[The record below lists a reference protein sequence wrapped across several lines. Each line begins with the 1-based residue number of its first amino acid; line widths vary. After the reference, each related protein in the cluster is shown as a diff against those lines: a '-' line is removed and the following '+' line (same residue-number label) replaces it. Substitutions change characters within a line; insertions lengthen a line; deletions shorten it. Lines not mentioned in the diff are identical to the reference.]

1 MVARINRQI
10 LTRGKAY
17 ANKQTKKFGTD
28 EVTFDKDSRLDYLTG
43 FHKRKLERQKKAR
56 EFNKEQ
62 DRLAKIEERK
72 KIRDERKQQMEQQL
86 REFKESLELE
96 ADIEEELNNND
107 NDNDEKESDVE
118 SWHGFDDDDDDE
130 SNGTDNNGNQIKPIL
145 KKGHISTSVY
155 NDNTRVE
162 IESLEPNENF
172 EYLAKIN
179 NVKLESSE
187 KVLNQSLIRAKKYAK
202 FLGMGDTDIG
212 DVDDSSN
219 NKKKKRKKFR
229 YLTKNERKENQ
240 RKAYRN
246 KHRR

>member
-1 MVARINRQI
+1 
-10 LTRGKAY
+10 
-17 ANKQTKKFGTD
+17 
-28 EVTFDKDSRLDYLTG
+28 
-43 FHKRKLERQKKAR
+43 
-56 EFNKEQ
+56 
-62 DRLAKIEERK
+62 
-72 KIRDERKQQMEQQL
+72 MEQQL
-86 REFKESLELE
+86 REFKESLDLE

-107 NDNDEKESDVE
+107 NDEKESDVE
-118 SWHGFDDDDDDE
+118 SWNGFDDDDDGE
-130 SNGTDNNGNQIKPIL
+130 SNSINGDDNKIKPIL
-145 KKGHISTSVY
+145 KKGQISTSVY
-155 NDNTRVE
+155 DDNTTVE

-179 NVKLESSE
+179 NVKLERSE

-212 DVDDSSN
+212 DNDDSIS
-219 NKKKKRKKFR
+219 NKKKKKKKFR

>member
-1 MVARINRQI
+1 MAVRTNRQI
-10 LTRGKAY
+10 LTKGKSY
-17 ANKQTKKFGTD
+17 ANKQAKKFGTD

-86 REFKESLELE
+86 REFKESLDLE

-107 NDNDEKESDVE
+107 NDEKESDVE
-118 SWHGFDDDDDDE
+118 SWNGFDDDDDGE
-130 SNGTDNNGNQIKPIL
+130 SNSINGDDNKIKPIL
-145 KKGHISTSVY
+145 KKGQISTSVY
-155 NDNTRVE
+155 DDNTTVE

-179 NVKLESSE
+179 NVKLERSE

-212 DVDDSSN
+212 DNDDSIS
-219 NKKKKRKKFR
+219 NKKKKKKKFR